1 MKQVEQEIR
10 EGITLENQCLRKLD
24 FIRNELIPYY
34 GKDTSLEDVEKSLWD
49 QYLKFHKKVQEH
61 FKNVLNENR

>member
-1 MKQVEQEIR
+1 MKDIEREVR
-10 EGITLENQCLRKLD
+10 EGIALENQCLRKLN

-49 QYLKFHKKVQEH
+49 QYLKFHDKVTNY
-61 FKNVLNENR
+61 FKDE